1 MLYDACIKCHILT
14 AESYKIRYHP
24 YFPIAHRSIFV
35 PSNLPLIAQSEPHL
49 LTAIL
54 MVASKDETIFS
65 QVHSD
70 CSAHMQRL
78 LSTVICQGAGDI
90 ETVEALLILA
100 EWVPQRLH
108 SNAAV
113 GHGEEDRAA
122 WMQVGCAIRLG
133 YMQELDQ
140 ACFRT
145 DNHAPTEDLDRERL
159 AWAGNHT
166 STARYK
172 TIA

>member
-1 MLYDACIKCHILT
+1 
-14 AESYKIRYHP
+14 
-24 YFPIAHRSIFV
+24 
-35 PSNLPLIAQSEPHL
+35 
-49 LTAIL
+49 
-54 MVASKDETIFS
+54 MVASKDETHFS
-65 QVHSD
+65 QVHSE

-78 LSTVICQGAGDI
+78 LSTVICQGAGDT

-140 ACFRT
+140 ACFRV
-145 DNHAPTEDLDRERL
+145 DNSPSPEILERKRL
-159 AWAGNHT
+159 AWAGNAT
-166 STARYK
+166 SKSFVDLLT
-172 TIA
+172 

>member
-1 MLYDACIKCHILT
+1 MIK
-14 AESYKIRYHP
+14 SYKVRYHP
-24 YFPIAHRSIFV
+24 YWPIAHRSIFV
-35 PSNLPLIAQSEPHL
+35 PSNFQLMAKSEPHL

-54 MVASKDETIFS
+54 MVASKDETHFS
-65 QVHSD
+65 QVHAE

-78 LSTVICQGAGDI
+78 LSTVICQGAGDT

-140 ACFRT
+140 ACFRA
-145 DNHAPTEDLDRERL
+145 DNNPSPEILERKRL
-159 AWAGNHT
+159 AWAGNAT
-166 STARYK
+166 
-172 TIA
+172 